1 MEYIATFDDTLELSL
16 IYEDENIL
24 EMTLEETVNP
34 GDDFELGAAPSS
46 LLEVSLIDADE
57 GIIFEQ
63 EVIKPYVGLVLEN
76 TIEYV
81 PLGVF
86 VVDDIKKEKRT
97 IKLVCFDNMIKLEKP
112 YFSELTYPAPISAVA
127 QEICTKAGVTLA
139 TTLPDVQI
147 GDLSGYTLREAIGFI
162 AAFMGG
168 FARFNRDGQLEITSY
183 ADSGVTIT
191 ADNYAS
197 LDTAERA
204 YSIGRLTCYAGEDAN
219 GNPIVLTAGATG
231 HEVIFECP
239 IMTQEQLDS
248 IYSSLSQI
256 SYMPFNMEWQGN
268 PALVAGDK
276 ITIIDAKGN
285 VYSTLLMRQKITY
298 KGSVKATAEAVGK
311 TEQAQEFRTTGT
323 LTKKMERYVAEQALI
338 KQILAD
344 KASIGELEAVEA
356 KIDNLVVDTA
366 RIQDLAVTT
375 AKIADAAVTNAKIA
389 NAAIDSA
396 KIQDASITTAKI
408 QDGAITNAKIGT
420 AAIDTANIKDG
431 AITSAKIGNAQIKTA
446 HIEDL
451 AVTTTKI
458 ADAAITAAKI
468 GNAQITGAKIANATI
483 ETANIK
489 DGAITNAK
497 IANGTIDNAK
507 IADASIST
515 AKIQTGAITTALIA
529 QGAVGT
535 AQIADGSITDAKIVS
550 LNASKIN
557 AGTINTGQVTIQ
569 GANGKLKIS
578 NNRLQVFDNQ
588 PTPVERVS
596 IGDVNNDGTVYGIRV
611 RGADGQTVLYDHN
624 GVYTEGITDGA
635 ITNPKIADDA
645 VDSRVIAANSILA
658 EHIVAGAIT
667 GDKIAARTITANN
680 IATNTIT
687 AASGVIADAAI
698 TTAKIADGAVTNAKI
713 ADATITGAKIANA
726 TIDTANIKDG
736 AITTA
741 KIGDLQVTNAKIAN
755 GAVDNAKIANL
766 DASKITSGYISAA
779 RIAAG
784 SITGDKIAAST
795 ITADKLN
802 VSSLSAISANLGT
815 VTAGTLQGVNV
826 IGGTIKTA
834 ETGTRLEL
842 TGNVL
847 RGYSNSTLKVQ
858 LTGEFMEFWDA
869 GNTIGRIRAWTDT
882 VNQRGILEIN
892 TVLGED
898 ININTTFNDFQ
909 KASITLVGTKYTDGQ
924 SGIPMS
930 YPYIVLESF
939 NNDPYLGLVGNS
951 QFFIEPGRI
960 RYTGDNASFWCNFQ
974 IDGALDVAGDVYVN
988 GVVSVDNIKGYT
1000 NSEVIKLGT
1009 TGPSVDTSGGSA
1021 RWKRS
1026 NLDYISQS
1034 DTSFNVYFGGSVR
1047 FRVTS
1052 SGNADVFGNT
1062 ICLRNARTPASATA
1076 TGNAGDICWDSNYI
1090 YVCVATNRWKRVAL
1104 SSW

>member
-1 MEYIATFDDTLELSL
+1 MMEYIATFDDTLEVSI
-16 IYEDENIL
+16 IYEDANIL
-24 EMTLEETVNP
+24 EMSLEETVNP
-34 GDDFELGAAPSS
+34 GDDFELGAAPSA
-46 LLEVSLIDADE
+46 LFEVSLIDVDE
-57 GIIFEQ
+57 NIIFEQ
-63 EVIKPYVGLVLEN
+63 ETIKPYIGLVLDG

-86 VVDDIKKEKRT
+86 IVDDIKKEKRT
-97 IKLVCFDNMIKLEKP
+97 VKLSCFDNMIKLEKP

-139 TTLPDVQI
+139 TTLPDTQI

-276 ITIIDAKGN
+276 ITIIDAKDN

-375 AKIADAAVTNAKIA
+375 AKIA

-497 IANGTIDNAK
+497 IANGAIDNAK

-550 LNASKIN
+550 LSASKLTAGRIDAAEIEVIN
-557 AGTINTGQVTIQ
+557 LKAANITVGQINGYQI
-569 GANGKLKIS
+569 A
-578 NNRLQVFDNQ
+578 
-588 PTPVERVS
+588 
-596 IGDVNNDGTVYGIRV
+596 
-611 RGADGQTVLYDHN
+611 
-624 GVYTEGITDGA
+624 DGA
-635 ITNPKIADDA
+635 IGTN
-645 VDSRVIAANSILA
+645 
-658 EHIVAGAIT
+658 HIVAGAIT
-667 GDKIAARTITANN
+667 AEQLAKEAVTADKIAP
-680 IATNTIT
+680 
-687 AASGVIADAAI
+687 
-698 TTAKIADGAVTNAKI
+698 GA
-713 ADATITGAKIANA
+713 
-726 TIDTANIKDG
+726 
-736 AITTA
+736 
-741 KIGDLQVTNAKIAN
+741 
-755 GAVDNAKIANL
+755 
-766 DASKITSGYISAA
+766 
-779 RIAAG
+779 
-784 SITGDKIAAST
+784 
-795 ITADKLN
+795 ITADK
-802 VSSLSAISANLGT
+802 IP
-815 VTAGTLQGVNV
+815 AGTIREYQINW
-826 IGGTIKTA
+826 
-834 ETGTRLEL
+834 
-842 TGNVL
+842 
-847 RGYSNSTLKVQ
+847 STHL
-858 LTGEFMEFWDA
+858 LF
-869 GNTIGRIRAWTDT
+869 
-882 VNQRGILEIN
+882 
-892 TVLGED
+892 
-898 ININTTFNDFQ
+898 
-909 KASITLVGTKYTDGQ
+909 
-924 SGIPMS
+924 
-930 YPYIVLESF
+930 
-939 NNDPYLGLVGNS
+939 
-951 QFFIEPGRI
+951 
-960 RYTGDNASFWCNFQ
+960 
-974 IDGALDVAGDVYVN
+974 
-988 GVVSVDNIKGYT
+988 
-1000 NSEVIKLGT
+1000 
-1009 TGPSVDTSGGSA
+1009 
-1021 RWKRS
+1021 
-1026 NLDYISQS
+1026 
-1034 DTSFNVYFGGSVR
+1034 
-1047 FRVTS
+1047 
-1052 SGNADVFGNT
+1052 
-1062 ICLRNARTPASATA
+1062 
-1076 TGNAGDICWDSNYI
+1076 
-1090 YVCVATNRWKRVAL
+1090 
-1104 SSW
+1104 

>member
-1 MEYIATFDDTLELSL
+1 MEYIATFDDTLEVSI
-16 IYEDENIL
+16 IYEDANIL
-24 EMTLEETVNP
+24 EMSLEETVNP
-34 GDDFELGAAPSS
+34 GDDFELGAAPSA
-46 LLEVSLIDADE
+46 LFEVSLIDVDE
-57 GIIFEQ
+57 NIIFEQ
-63 EVIKPYVGLVLEN
+63 ETIKPYIGLVLDG

-86 VVDDIKKEKRT
+86 IVDDIKKEKRT
-97 IKLVCFDNMIKLEKP
+97 VKLSCFDNMIKLEKP

-139 TTLPDVQI
+139 TTLPDTQI

-276 ITIIDAKGN
+276 ITIIDAKDN

-375 AKIADAAVTNAKIA
+375 AKIA

-497 IANGTIDNAK
+497 IANGAIDNAK

-550 LNASKIN
+550 LSASKLTAGRIDAAEIEVIN
-557 AGTINTGQVTIQ
+557 LKAANITVGQINGYQI
-569 GANGKLKIS
+569 A
-578 NNRLQVFDNQ
+578 
-588 PTPVERVS
+588 
-596 IGDVNNDGTVYGIRV
+596 
-611 RGADGQTVLYDHN
+611 
-624 GVYTEGITDGA
+624 DGA
-635 ITNPKIADDA
+635 IGTN
-645 VDSRVIAANSILA
+645 
-658 EHIVAGAIT
+658 HIVAGAIT
-667 GDKIAARTITANN
+667 AEQLAKEAVTADKIAP
-680 IATNTIT
+680 
-687 AASGVIADAAI
+687 
-698 TTAKIADGAVTNAKI
+698 GA
-713 ADATITGAKIANA
+713 
-726 TIDTANIKDG
+726 
-736 AITTA
+736 
-741 KIGDLQVTNAKIAN
+741 
-755 GAVDNAKIANL
+755 
-766 DASKITSGYISAA
+766 
-779 RIAAG
+779 
-784 SITGDKIAAST
+784 
-795 ITADKLN
+795 ITADK
-802 VSSLSAISANLGT
+802 IP
-815 VTAGTLQGVNV
+815 AGTIREYQINW
-826 IGGTIKTA
+826 
-834 ETGTRLEL
+834 
-842 TGNVL
+842 
-847 RGYSNSTLKVQ
+847 STHL
-858 LTGEFMEFWDA
+858 LF
-869 GNTIGRIRAWTDT
+869 
-882 VNQRGILEIN
+882 
-892 TVLGED
+892 
-898 ININTTFNDFQ
+898 
-909 KASITLVGTKYTDGQ
+909 
-924 SGIPMS
+924 
-930 YPYIVLESF
+930 
-939 NNDPYLGLVGNS
+939 
-951 QFFIEPGRI
+951 
-960 RYTGDNASFWCNFQ
+960 
-974 IDGALDVAGDVYVN
+974 
-988 GVVSVDNIKGYT
+988 
-1000 NSEVIKLGT
+1000 
-1009 TGPSVDTSGGSA
+1009 
-1021 RWKRS
+1021 
-1026 NLDYISQS
+1026 
-1034 DTSFNVYFGGSVR
+1034 
-1047 FRVTS
+1047 
-1052 SGNADVFGNT
+1052 
-1062 ICLRNARTPASATA
+1062 
-1076 TGNAGDICWDSNYI
+1076 
-1090 YVCVATNRWKRVAL
+1090 
-1104 SSW
+1104 